1 MRRNF
6 VTVACV
12 GVLNEKSLDHL
23 HVCCFDTFIIAP
35 RMNSYIKPV
44 KKACQNIAKAPFCLA
59 NSNHILH
66 KFTRLFIKSVVGTK
80 LGHLYYFPF

>member
-1 MRRNF
+1 
-6 VTVACV
+6 
-12 GVLNEKSLDHL
+12 
-23 HVCCFDTFIIAP
+23 
-35 RMNSYIKPV
+35 MNSYIKPV

-80 LGHLYYFPF
+80 LGHLYYFPFWKNNLFGFQTHSAFKE